1 MFVLDGNTLS
11 VDMPFVHA
19 EISYPANWLRL
30 ASLEEKQA
38 IGITE
43 VPDPEVYDDRFY
55 WSVGNPKDLDQL
67 KAQWIAWVNDTVWLM
82 LQKTDFMDSRKANEP
97 TYEAPADWLTW
108 RADVR
113 TKATEAKA
121 AITASKDVPE
131 LQAAIQVQWPADP
144 NSIALG
150 GV

>member
-1 MFVLDGNTLS
+1 MFLLNDKPLGLNTA
-11 VDMPFVHA
+11 FEH
-19 EISYPANWLRL
+19 EGISYPANWLNL
-30 ASLEEKQA
+30 STWEEKQA

-55 WSVGNPKDLDQL
+55 WGVGNPKDLDQL
-67 KAQWIAWVNDTVWLM
+67 KAQWTAWVNDTVWLM
-82 LQKTDFMDSRKANEP
+82 LQKTDFMDSRKANDP
-97 TYEAPADWLTW
+97 TYTAPADWLTW
-108 RADVR
+108 RAAVR

-131 LQAAIQVQWPADP
+131 LQAAIQVQWPTDP